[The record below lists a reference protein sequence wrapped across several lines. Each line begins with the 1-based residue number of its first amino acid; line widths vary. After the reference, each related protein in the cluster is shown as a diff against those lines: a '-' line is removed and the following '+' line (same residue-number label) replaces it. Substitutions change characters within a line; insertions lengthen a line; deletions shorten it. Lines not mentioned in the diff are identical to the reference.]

1 MLIYCRM
8 SRAAADAS
16 VFYAIADPTRRAVLD
31 LLRDGERTV
40 GDLFE
45 HVRQVAAG
53 AAKMTQSAFSQ
64 HLAVLRRAG
73 LVRDRKE
80 GRLRYYAFEPR
91 PLAEVVEWIVAYE
104 RFWEEKLD
112 DLGRHLDRQHGPS
125 RLEGE
130 APRGVGSEGRTQGGP
145 RA

>member
-1 MLIYCRM
+1 M

-16 VFYAIADPTRRAVLD
+16 VFHAIADPTRRAVLD

-45 HVRQVAAG
+45 QVRQVVTG
-53 AAKMTQSAFSQ
+53 AARMTQSAFSQ

-80 GRLRYYAFEPR
+80 GRLRFYAFNPA
-91 PLAEVVEWIVAYE
+91 PLTEVVDWIVAYE
-104 RFWEEKLD
+104 QFWDDKLD
-112 DLGRHLDRQHGPS
+112 NLGRYLDQTHGRAGEPAPASAQRRQSKGSS
-125 RLEGE
+125 R
-130 APRGVGSEGRTQGGP
+130 
-145 RA
+145 